1 MAGGGGSTFDL
12 AVKKEEII
20 DVVFAGGIGCC
31 GCDGDD
37 ADCISITPTPISSP
51 PEDIPLTR
59 RSPWARKSALV
70 SGM

>member
-1 MAGGGGSTFDL
+1 MAGWGGSTFDL
-12 AVKKEEII
+12 TPKKEEII

-37 ADCISITPTPISSP
+37 AGCISTTPISSLP
-51 PEDIPLTR
+51 DDTPLAR